1 MLSLSSR
8 QLNYRAIP
16 RLKSRLPLNYAAAG
30 IIILLAGTA
39 TPGYSGDGG
48 LASQANVRLPGSIVA
63 GRSGKGVSVVYI
75 ADTFNNRIRM
85 VSMDTGI
92 ITTIAGTGVAGY
104 SGDGGPALNAMLNG
118 PNGIACD
125 SNSSIYIA
133 DTYNNRI
140 RVINSQNVI
149 TTVAGTGSYGY
160 GGRDGLAT
168 LAALNNPL
176 GVAWDTYTSR
186 LYIADTNN
194 NRIRV
199 ISKSGTISTVAGT
212 GVAGYSGDSM
222 LATTATISYP
232 MKITT
237 DVSGNL
243 YIADT
248 DNHRVR
254 VITKSTGIIT
264 TVAGTGDA
272 GYNGD
277 GVKAVKA
284 TLFRPSDVTLDP
296 SGNIYIA
303 DALNDRIRM
312 VASSTGMITTVA
324 GTGDAGFS
332 GYGGLATAA
341 TISQPLGIDIDAS
354 GTVYIADTFNSR
366 VLAVM
371 ALLSPTQTPTAA
383 IAGSTLEINQVTLS
397 TSTFFSSCY
406 TVESSVHNLH
416 VVILLLQEITGLTC
430 IQASSP
436 AFKIALLRTLASTMT
451 VPSGAISFG
460 EYIADCGDTIKLSYT
475 LIISTSKSSATLY
488 AALDEGV
495 SDGSFASSLSYNA
508 GLTNLSV
515 KNTGGSTQSNTT
527 DRGPCNS

>member
-1 MLSLSSR
+1 
-8 QLNYRAIP
+8 
-16 RLKSRLPLNYAAAG
+16 
-30 IIILLAGTA
+30 
-39 TPGYSGDGG
+39 
-48 LASQANVRLPGSIVA
+48 
-63 GRSGKGVSVVYI
+63 
-75 ADTFNNRIRM
+75 M

-92 ITTIAGTGVAGY
+92 ITTVAGTGVAGY

-118 PNGIACD
+118 PNGIAFN

-140 RVINSQNVI
+140 RVINSQNII

-176 GVAWDTYTSR
+176 GVTWDDYTSR

-194 NRIRV
+194 NRVRV
-199 ISKSGTISTVAGT
+199 ISNSGIISTVAGT

-237 DVSGNL
+237 DRSGNL

-254 VITKSTGIIT
+254 VITKSTGIIS

-277 GVKAVKA
+277 GVNAVTA
-284 TLFRPSDVTLDP
+284 TLFRPSDVALDP

-303 DALNDRIRM
+303 DALNNRIRM
-312 VASSTGMITTVA
+312 VDISTGMISTVA
-324 GTGDAGFS
+324 GTGVAGFS

-354 GTVYIADTFNSR
+354 GTVFIADTFNSR

-371 ALLSPTQTPTAA
+371 ALLSPTQAPTAT
-383 IAGSTLEINQVTLS
+383 IAGSTLEINQVTS
-397 TSTFFSSCY
+397 STFTFSASCY
-406 TVESSVHNLH
+406 NVERFSHNLH
-416 VVILLLQEITGLTC
+416 AVILLL
-430 IQASSP
+430 
-436 AFKIALLRTLASTMT
+436 
-451 VPSGAISFG
+451 
-460 EYIADCGDTIKLSYT
+460 
-475 LIISTSKSSATLY
+475 
-488 AALDEGV
+488 
-495 SDGSFASSLSYNA
+495 
-508 GLTNLSV
+508 
-515 KNTGGSTQSNTT
+515 
-527 DRGPCNS
+527 

>member
-1 MLSLSSR
+1 MLSQSSR
-8 QLNYRAIP
+8 HLNYFLYSRFN
-16 RLKSRLPLNYAAAG
+16 SRLPLYCAAAG
-30 IIILLAGTA
+30 IITLLAGTV

-48 LASQANVRLPGSIVA
+48 LASQANVRVPVSIAA
-63 GRSGKGVSVVYI
+63 GFNGKGVSVVYI

-85 VSMDTGI
+85 VSLDTGI
-92 ITTIAGTGVAGY
+92 ISTIAGTGVAGY

-118 PNGIACD
+118 PNGIAFD
-125 SNSSIYIA
+125 FNSSIYIA

-140 RVINSQNVI
+140 RVINGQNII
-149 TTVAGTGSYGY
+149 TTIAGTGSYGY

-176 GVAWDTYTSR
+176 GVTWDSSTSR

-199 ISKSGTISTVAGT
+199 ISNSGIISTVAGT

-237 DVSGNL
+237 DGTGNL

-254 VITKSTGIIT
+254 FITKSTGIIT

-277 GVKAVKA
+277 GGYAFMA

-303 DALNDRIRM
+303 DAANNRIRM
-312 VASSTGMITTVA
+312 VDRSSGIISTVA
-324 GTGDAGFS
+324 GTGVAGFS
-332 GYGGLATAA
+332 GYGGLATVA

-366 VLAVM
+366 VLAVL
-371 ALLSPTQTPTAA
+371 ALQSPTRTPTAT

-397 TSTFFSSCY
+397 TFTFFFSCSS
-406 TVESSVHNLH
+406 HNLH
-416 VVILLLQEITGLTC
+416 VVILIL
-430 IQASSP
+430 
-436 AFKIALLRTLASTMT
+436 
-451 VPSGAISFG
+451 
-460 EYIADCGDTIKLSYT
+460 
-475 LIISTSKSSATLY
+475 
-488 AALDEGV
+488 
-495 SDGSFASSLSYNA
+495 
-508 GLTNLSV
+508 
-515 KNTGGSTQSNTT
+515 
-527 DRGPCNS
+527 